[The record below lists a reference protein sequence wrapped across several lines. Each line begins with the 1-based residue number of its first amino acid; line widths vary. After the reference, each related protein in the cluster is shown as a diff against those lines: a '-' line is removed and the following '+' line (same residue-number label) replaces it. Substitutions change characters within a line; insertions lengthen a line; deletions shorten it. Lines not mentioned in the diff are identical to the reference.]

1 MRVTGLR
8 ARMVIVIAL
17 ALALQG
23 VAAPAFA
30 YEWTRDLKAGDTGRD
45 VRALNVRLSGWYP
58 SNDQQWMKINQTFG
72 AETTAALKAFQAHYG
87 LTVDGLAGAETFET
101 LNALED
107 ENGSTIHFDYK
118 EFKQNENSRCSAK
131 ANAYSDTFGGG
142 MVAPRRVR
150 KFVRRLMWRLE
161 AVRAK
166 GGDNPI
172 GINSGFRS
180 VAYNDCIGGARLSQH
195 MYGTAA
201 DNRMAD
207 TGNRKQRNLARKSQF
222 HGIGCYATLSHNHFD
237 TRIDN
242 RALKETRYWWW
253 PEQDARGRDLDYA
266 GKPCWGE
273 KKRTTSTARYTTTA
287 ALFDAVRAAL
297 PGAGSLMPS
306 RAEIEAFEDAGE
318 AADLHGAD

>member
-1 MRVTGLR
+1 M
-8 ARMVIVIAL
+8 IVVLVA
-17 ALALQG
+17 ALALQS
-23 VAAPAFA
+23 VAAPALA
-30 YEWTRDLKAGDTGRD
+30 YEWTRDLKEGDTGTD

-58 SNDQQWMKINQTFG
+58 NGEQRWMKINQTFG
-72 AETTAALKAFQAHYG
+72 SKTTAALKAFQAHYG
-87 LTVDGLAGAETFET
+87 LVVDGLAGAETFEV
-101 LNALED
+101 LNGLQKK
-107 ENGSTIHFDYK
+107 NGSTIHFAYK
-118 EFKQNENSRCSAK
+118 EFKQNENSGCSAR
-131 ANAYSDTFGGG
+131 ANAYADTFGGG

-166 GGDNPI
+166 GGNNPV

-201 DNRMAD
+201 DNRMAN
-207 TGNRKQRNLARKSQF
+207 TGNRKTRNLARKSQF
-222 HGIGCYATLSHNHFD
+222 HGIGCYSSLSHNHFD
-237 TRIDN
+237 LRIDN

-253 PEQDARGRDLDYA
+253 PEQDRKGRDLDYA

-273 KKRTTSTARYTTTA
+273 TRRTTSTARYATSA

-297 PGAGSLMPS
+297 PGAGSLLPS
-306 RAEIEAFEDAGE
+306 RAEVEAFEDAGE
-318 AADLHGAD
+318 VDDLHGAD